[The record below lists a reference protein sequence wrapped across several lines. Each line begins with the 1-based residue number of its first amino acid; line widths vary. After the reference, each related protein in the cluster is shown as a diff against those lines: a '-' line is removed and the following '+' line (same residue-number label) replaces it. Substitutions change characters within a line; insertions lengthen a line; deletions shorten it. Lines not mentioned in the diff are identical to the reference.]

1 MRKIKNYVAPHHYT
15 DGELANAI
23 VSDLLN
29 DAIQSER
36 QAIEGPF
43 YPENGI
49 TAEMCI
55 RYAAECRAK
64 IAALSNT

>member
-15 DGELANAI
+15 NDELESAVI
-23 VSDLLN
+23 SDLRQ

-43 YPENGI
+43 FPENGV
-49 TAEMCI
+49 TAEMRI

>member
-1 MRKIKNYVAPHHYT
+1 MRKIKSYVAPHHYT
-15 DGELANAI
+15 NDELESAVI
-23 VSDLLN
+23 SDLRN

-43 YPENGI
+43 FPENGV

-55 RYAAECRAK
+55 RYAAYCRAK
-64 IAALSNT
+64 ITALSNA